1 MRLPSE
7 KSAADHASRNH
18 GVVATHTLR
27 AAGVTSTTLERRAAD
42 GSLQR
47 VAPEV
52 YRAAGAPSNWHQRV
66 LTACLTEGEPAVAS
80 HRTAAALWGLDGFRP
95 GIVEVTT
102 PRWLRRQRRGVRV
115 HESTDLGDVDRTER
129 DAIPIT
135 TIERTLIDLGAVVHR
150 HKVEQAFDDAL
161 QRRLTTPEQ
170 VRDRF
175 IQVSRRGRRGVGV
188 LRPLLERRLGT
199 SGLRPSEFGRR
210 VARLLE
216 AAGLMPPE
224 LEHVVCDAAGAFVA
238 QVDLAY
244 VPARLAIECDGDHW
258 HSGRQ
263 RRQADLDRQNRLV
276 LAGWTILRFTW
287 EDLVQRPHVIVERV
301 TAALAAAA

>member
-1 MRLPSE
+1 MRLPAENSI
-7 KSAADHASRNH
+7 AHHASAHH
-18 GVVATHTLR
+18 GVVHRKELLAEGRSERTVR
-27 AAGVTSTTLERRAAD
+27 RRAAD
-42 GSLQR
+42 GSLLR

-52 YRAAGAPSNWHQRV
+52 YRIAGAPSTWHQRV
-66 LTACLTEGEPAVAS
+66 VTACLTEGDPALAS
-80 HRTAAALWGLDGFRP
+80 HRTAAALWGLDGFQP

-102 PRWLRRQRRGVRV
+102 PRWLRRRRPGVRV
-115 HESTDLGDVDRTER
+115 HESTDLADGDRVER
-129 DAIPIT
+129 SAIPVT
-135 TIERTLIDLGAVVHR
+135 SIERTLIDLGAVVHR
-150 HKVEQAFDDAL
+150 HKVEQALDDAL

-175 IQVSRRGRRGVGV
+175 VQLARRGRRGVGV

-216 AAGLMPPE
+216 GAGLAPPE
-224 LEHVVCDAAGAFVA
+224 LEHVVHDAAGVFVA

-244 VPARLAIECDGDHW
+244 VLAQVAIECDGDQW

-263 RRQADLDRQNRLV
+263 RRQGDLDRQNRLV

-287 EDLVQRPHVIVERV
+287 EDLVQRPHMIVARV
-301 TAALAAAA
+301 RAALAAAS